1 MILNLKIEPSLFD
14 KGLEAMK
21 KALKSVDENAVL
33 SINDEYLSQSDKE
46 SLKQTYELVKAGKME
61 FYTLDEVY
69 ESTQKTIEKYL

>member
-1 MILNLKIEPSLFD
+1 MILNLKIEPSLFG

-61 FYTLDEVY
+61 FLSDEQLSANLAKKGY
-69 ESTQKTIEKYL
+69 EW

>member
-14 KGLEAMK
+14 KGPEAMT

-61 FYTLDEVY
+61 FLSDEQLSANLAKKGY
-69 ESTQKTIEKYL
+69 EW

>member
-61 FYTLDEVY
+61 FLSDEQLSANLAKKGY
-69 ESTQKTIEKYL
+69 EW